1 MCHLRKHGGDPVK
14 VSKKVR
20 KRSVSPFELGEANA
34 YFTNCLALLVL
45 IQDTNGLFEGFN
57 LEGEE
62 ISKVLFAQAL
72 SPKR

>member
-1 MCHLRKHGGDPVK
+1 LNNIIKIFK
-14 VSKKVR
+14 ITSLKKR
-20 KRSVSPFELGEANA
+20 RIRNGRE
-34 YFTNCLALLVL
+34 LLVL

-62 ISKVLFAQAL
+62 ISKVLLAQAL